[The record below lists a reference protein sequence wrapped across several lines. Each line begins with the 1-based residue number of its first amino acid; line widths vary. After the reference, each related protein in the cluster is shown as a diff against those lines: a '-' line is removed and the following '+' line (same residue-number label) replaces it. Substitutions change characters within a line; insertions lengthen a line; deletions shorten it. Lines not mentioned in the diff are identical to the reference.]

1 MLSYRCWT
9 YYNGRSGVFTIY
21 LKVFVLVTT
30 FKYLWI
36 YFFIFLIMNDN
47 LPPWTTDWDL
57 EFRDEE
63 LPVNDFT
70 DIGDDSDLFDNE

>member
-1 MLSYRCWT
+1 M
-9 YYNGRSGVFTIY
+9 
-21 LKVFVLVTT
+21 FVLVSI
-30 FKYLWI
+30 FKHLWI
-36 YFFIFLIMNDN
+36 YFFIFFIMNDN
-47 LPPWTTDWDL
+47 LPPWTTDRDL